1 MVWMSAASVAASIK
15 SAMYVSPEIVGWGV
29 SNNDDCKNGWVI
41 AKIILSSSQLKT
53 NCAEFMPRVSYN
65 GLIADVRDEDLEAGI
80 ADLAICSRNER
91 KQILKSVE
99 KALDRV
105 LKMTPAQREKL
116 SPQQLQ
122 DVANDIGIW
131 FAGETLAGRADQYKA
146 MVQ

>member
-1 MVWMSAASVAASIK
+1 
-15 SAMYVSPEIVGWGV
+15 
-29 SNNDDCKNGWVI
+29 
-41 AKIILSSSQLKT
+41 
-53 NCAEFMPRVSYN
+53 MPRVSYN

-80 ADLAICSRNER
+80 ADLSACSRNER

-105 LKMTPAQREKL
+105 LQMTPAQRENL

-131 FAGETLAGRADQYKA
+131 FAGETLAGRAEQYKA

>member
-1 MVWMSAASVAASIK
+1 MS
-15 SAMYVSPEIVGWGV
+15 
-29 SNNDDCKNGWVI
+29 
-41 AKIILSSSQLKT
+41 
-53 NCAEFMPRVSYN
+53 RVSYN

-80 ADLAICSRNER
+80 ADLSTCSRNER

-99 KALDRV
+99 KALDQV
-105 LKMTPAQREKL
+105 LKMTPAQHENL

-131 FAGETLAGRADQYKA
+131 FAGETLAGRAEQYKA